1 MKSLNTY
8 HYDSTRPAVNLAK
21 KLGVMAAG
29 LGVSGAIGA
38 VSAILLLYVLIDAVR
53 VGTDD
58 TILLY
63 LCAVFGVIIG
73 GICFKIVLW
82 AGKSKNAL
90 PK

>member
-1 MKSLNTY
+1 MVNTY
-8 HYDSTRPAVNLAK
+8 HCDSTRPIVNLVK

-38 VSAILLLYVLIDAVR
+38 VSAILLLYVLIDALR

-58 TILLY
+58 TILMY

-73 GICFKIVLW
+73 GVCFKIVLW
-82 AGKSKNAL
+82 AGKSKSAL
-90 PK
+90 P

>member
-1 MKSLNTY
+1 MVNTY
-8 HYDSTRPAVNLAK
+8 HCDSIRLTVNLVK

-38 VSAILLLYVLIDAVR
+38 VSALLLLYVLIDASS
-53 VGTDD
+53 VGADD
-58 TILLY
+58 TILMY

-82 AGKSKNAL
+82 AGRGNKVL
-90 PK
+90 Q